1 MRKHSFQFFFNLVL
15 LLWIVSTIAAC
26 KSPEKNGLPHVI
38 IETGYGDIEIE
49 LYTEKA
55 PLTSNA
61 FLRYIDSGYYDQSNF
76 YRVLN
81 MYNQPSNAPKAFLI
95 QGGIW
100 KSNNELAQSLPGIP
114 HESTKQTGILHKEG
128 TISMARNEPGS
139 AGPEFFIMVEDETGF
154 DFGGEN
160 MEDGLGFAA
169 FGSVV
174 RGMPIVRKIHNL
186 KEANQYLQPPVYIHT
201 IRRK

>member
-1 MRKHSFQFFFNLVL
+1 MSKHSCIFKQNWINFFL
-15 LLWIVSTIAAC
+15 IAIWLIGC
-26 KSPEKNGLPHVI
+26 KSTEKTGLPHVI
-38 IETGYGDIEIE
+38 IETGYGEIEIE
-49 LYTEKA
+49 LYTDKA
-55 PLTSNA
+55 PLTANA

-174 RGMPIVRKIHNL
+174 KGMPIVRKIHNL

>member
-1 MRKHSFQFFFNLVL
+1 MSKRSFIFKQYWINLFL
-15 LLWIVSTIAAC
+15 IALWLIAC
-26 KSPEKNGLPHVI
+26 KSPEKKGLPHII
-38 IETGYGDIEIE
+38 IETGYGEIEIE
-49 LYTEKA
+49 LYTDKA
-55 PLTSNA
+55 PLTANA

-100 KSNNELAQSLPGIP
+100 KSNNDLAQSLPGIP

-174 RGMPIVRKIHNL
+174 KGMPIVRKIHNL

>member
-1 MRKHSFQFFFNLVL
+1 MSKRSCIFKQNWINLFL
-15 LLWIVSTIAAC
+15 IAIWLIGC
-26 KSPEKNGLPHVI
+26 KSTEKTGLPHVI
-38 IETGYGDIEIE
+38 IETGYGEIEIE
-49 LYTEKA
+49 LYTDKA
-55 PLTSNA
+55 PLTANA

-174 RGMPIVRKIHNL
+174 KGMPIVRKIHNL

>member
-1 MRKHSFQFFFNLVL
+1 MNKFL
-15 LLWIVSTIAAC
+15 IAAC
-26 KSPEKNGLPHVI
+26 IFLSIASCKEPAQKGLPHVI
-38 IETGYGDIEIE
+38 IETGYGDIELE
-49 LYTEKA
+49 LYTDKA
-55 PLTSNA
+55 PLTANA
-61 FLRYIDSGYYDQSNF
+61 FLAYIDSGYYDKCNF

-100 KSNNELAQSLPGIP
+100 KSNNQLAQSLQGIP
-114 HESTKQTGILHKEG
+114 HETTKQTGILHKEG

-139 AGPEFFIMVEDETGF
+139 GGPEFFIMVEDETGF
-154 DFGGEN
+154 DYGGEN
-160 MEDGLGFAA
+160 MADGLGFAA

-174 RGMPIVRKIHNL
+174 RGMPIVRKIHDL

>member
-1 MRKHSFQFFFNLVL
+1 MSKRSLILNVNLFIFFLLAASF
-15 LLWIVSTIAAC
+15 IAC
-26 KSPEKNGLPHVI
+26 KSPEKTGLPHVI
-38 IETGYGDIEIE
+38 IETGYGEIEIE
-49 LYTEKA
+49 LYTDKA
-55 PLTSNA
+55 PLTANA

-174 RGMPIVRKIHNL
+174 KGMPIVRKIHNL

>member
-1 MRKHSFQFFFNLVL
+1 MPIRLIIFFLV
-15 LLWIVSTIAAC
+15 IFASSC
-26 KSPEKNGLPHVI
+26 KEETKKGLPHVI

-49 LYTEKA
+49 LYTDRA
-55 PLTSNA
+55 PLTANA
-61 FLRYIDSGYYDQSNF
+61 FLSYIDSGFYDKSNF
-76 YRVLN
+76 YRVLS

-100 KSNNELAQSLPGIP
+100 KSNNALAQSLQGIP
-114 HESTKQTGILHKEG
+114 HEPTNKTGILHKEG

-154 DFGGEN
+154 DYGGEN
-160 MEDGLGFAA
+160 IEDRLGFAA

-186 KEANQYLQPPVYIHT
+186 KEINHYLDPPVYIKT

>member
-1 MRKHSFQFFFNLVL
+1 MNKWLITICFL
-15 LLWIVSTIAAC
+15 LLIASC
-26 KSPEKNGLPHVI
+26 KEPAQKGLPHVI
-38 IETGYGDIEIE
+38 IETGYGDIELE
-49 LYTEKA
+49 LYTDKA
-55 PLTSNA
+55 PLTANA
-61 FLRYIDSGYYDQSNF
+61 FLAYIDSGYYDKCNF

-100 KSNNELAQSLPGIP
+100 KSNNQLAQSLQGIP
-114 HESTKQTGILHKEG
+114 HETTKQTGILHKEG

-139 AGPEFFIMVEDETGF
+139 GGPEFFIMVEDETGF
-154 DFGGEN
+154 DYGGEN
-160 MEDGLGFAA
+160 MADGLGFAA

-174 RGMPIVRKIHNL
+174 RGMPIVRKIHDL

>member
-1 MRKHSFQFFFNLVL
+1 MFKKPLAICLVI
-15 LLWIVSTIAAC
+15 LLWSC
-26 KSPEKNGLPHVI
+26 KEETQKGLPHVI
-38 IETGYGDIEIE
+38 IETAYGEIEIQ
-49 LYTEKA
+49 LYTHKA
-55 PLTSNA
+55 PLTANA
-61 FLRYIDSGYYDQSNF
+61 FLAYIDSGYYNQSNF

-81 MYNQPSNAPKAFLI
+81 MYNQPSNAPKAFLV

-100 KSNNELAQSLPGIP
+100 KSNNKLAQSLQGIP

-128 TISMARNEPGS
+128 TISIARNEPGS
-139 AGPEFFIMVEDETGF
+139 GGPEFFIMVEDETGF
-154 DFGGEN
+154 DYGGEN
-160 MEDGLGFAA
+160 MADGLGFAA

-174 RGMPIVRKIHNL
+174 RGMPIVRKIHDL

>member
-1 MRKHSFQFFFNLVL
+1 MNKWLITICFL
-15 LLWIVSTIAAC
+15 LLIASC
-26 KSPEKNGLPHVI
+26 KEPSKKGLPHVI

-49 LYTEKA
+49 LYTDKA
-55 PLTSNA
+55 PLTANA
-61 FLRYIDSGYYDQSNF
+61 FLAYIDSGYYDKCNF

-81 MYNQPSNAPKAFLI
+81 MYNQPSNAPKAFLV

-100 KSNNELAQSLPGIP
+100 KSNNQLAQSLQGIP

-160 MEDGLGFAA
+160 MADGLGFAA

-174 RGMPIVRKIHNL
+174 RGMPIVRKIHDL

>member
-1 MRKHSFQFFFNLVL
+1 MFKKLFAFCLII
-15 LLWIVSTIAAC
+15 LLWSC
-26 KSPEKNGLPHVI
+26 KDPSKEGLPHII
-38 IETGYGDIEIE
+38 IETGYGEIEIE
-49 LYTEKA
+49 LYTDKA
-55 PLTSNA
+55 PLTANA
-61 FLRYIDSGYYDQSNF
+61 FLAYIDSGYYNQCNF

-100 KSNNELAQSLPGIP
+100 KSNNELAQSLQGIP
-114 HESTKQTGILHKEG
+114 HEPTNKTGILHKEG

-160 MEDGLGFAA
+160 MADGLGFAA

-174 RGMPIVRKIHNL
+174 KGMPIVRKIHNL
-186 KEANQYLQPPVYIHT
+186 KEANQYLQPPLYINK

>member
-1 MRKHSFQFFFNLVL
+1 MSKWFIIICFFLF
-15 LLWIVSTIAAC
+15 IVSC
-26 KSPEKNGLPHVI
+26 KEPEQKGLPHVI
-38 IETGYGDIEIE
+38 IETGYGEIEIE
-49 LYTEKA
+49 LYTNKA
-55 PLTSNA
+55 PLTANA
-61 FLRYIDSGYYDQSNF
+61 FLNYIDSGYYNQCNF

-81 MYNQPSNAPKAFLI
+81 MYNQPSNAPKAFLV

-100 KSNNELAQSLPGIP
+100 KSNNKLAQSLQGIP

-139 AGPEFFIMVEDETGF
+139 GGPEFFIMVEDETGF
-154 DFGGEN
+154 DYGGEN
-160 MEDGLGFAA
+160 MEDRLGFAA

-174 RGMPIVRKIHNL
+174 RGMPIVRKIHDL

>member
-1 MRKHSFQFFFNLVL
+1 MFKKS
-15 LLWIVSTIAAC
+15 IVFCLIILIWSC
-26 KSPEKNGLPHVI
+26 KDQAKEGLPHVV
-38 IETGYGDIEIE
+38 IETGYGEIEIE
-49 LYTEKA
+49 LYTDKA
-55 PLTSNA
+55 PLTANA
-61 FLRYIDSGYYDQSNF
+61 FLAYIDSGYYNQCNF

-100 KSNNELAQSLPGIP
+100 KSNNELAQSLQGIP
-114 HESTKQTGILHKEG
+114 HEPTNKTGILHKEG

-139 AGPEFFIMVEDETGF
+139 GGPEFFIMVEDETGF
-154 DFGGEN
+154 DYGGEN
-160 MEDGLGFAA
+160 MADGLGFAA

-174 RGMPIVRKIHNL
+174 KGMPIVRKIHNL
-186 KEANQYLQPPVYIHT
+186 REANQYLQPPLYINK

>member
-1 MRKHSFQFFFNLVL
+1 MPVRSTIFFLILVL
-15 LLWIVSTIAAC
+15 FSC
-26 KSPEKNGLPHVI
+26 KEENKQGLPHVI
-38 IETGYGDIEIE
+38 IETSYGDIEIE
-49 LYTEKA
+49 LYSDRA
-55 PLTSNA
+55 PLTANA
-61 FLRYIDSGYYDQSNF
+61 FLSYIDSGFYDKSNF
-76 YRVLN
+76 YRVLS

-100 KSNNELAQSLPGIP
+100 KSNNALAQRLQGIP
-114 HESTKQTGILHKEG
+114 HEPTNKTGILHKEG

-160 MEDGLGFAA
+160 IEDGLGFAA
-169 FGSVV
+169 FGSGV

-186 KEANQYLQPPVYIHT
+186 KEINHYLDPPVYIKT

>member
-1 MRKHSFQFFFNLVL
+1 MFKKPLAICLVI
-15 LLWIVSTIAAC
+15 LLWSC
-26 KSPEKNGLPHVI
+26 KEQTQKGLPHVI
-38 IETGYGDIEIE
+38 IETAYGEIEIE
-49 LYTEKA
+49 LYTHKA
-55 PLTSNA
+55 PLTANA
-61 FLRYIDSGYYDQSNF
+61 FLAYIDSGFYNQSNF

-81 MYNQPSNAPKAFLI
+81 MYNQPSNAPKAFLV

-100 KSNNELAQSLPGIP
+100 KSNNKLAQSVQGIP
-114 HESTKQTGILHKEG
+114 HESTKETGILHKEG

-139 AGPEFFIMVEDETGF
+139 GGPEFFIMVEDETGF
-154 DFGGEN
+154 DYGGEN
-160 MEDGLGFAA
+160 MADGLGFAA

-174 RGMPIVRKIHNL
+174 RGMPIIRKIHDL

>member
-1 MRKHSFQFFFNLVL
+1 MFKKPLAICLVI
-15 LLWIVSTIAAC
+15 LLWSC
-26 KSPEKNGLPHVI
+26 KEETQNGLPHVI
-38 IETGYGDIEIE
+38 IETAYGEIEIQ
-49 LYTEKA
+49 LYTHKA
-55 PLTSNA
+55 PLTANA
-61 FLRYIDSGYYDQSNF
+61 FLAYIDSGFYNQSNF

-81 MYNQPSNAPKAFLI
+81 MYNQPSNAPKAFLV

-100 KSNNELAQSLPGIP
+100 KSNNKLAQSLQGIP

-139 AGPEFFIMVEDETGF
+139 GGPEFFIMVEDETGF
-154 DFGGEN
+154 DYGGEN
-160 MEDGLGFAA
+160 MADGLGFAA

-174 RGMPIVRKIHNL
+174 RGMPIVRKIHDL

>member
-1 MRKHSFQFFFNLVL
+1 MIKQLIVGCCL
-15 LLWIVSTIAAC
+15 LMVVAC
-26 KSPEKNGLPHVI
+26 NNQPKQGLPHVI

-49 LYTEKA
+49 LYTDRA
-55 PLTSNA
+55 PLTANA
-61 FLRYIDSGYYDQSNF
+61 FLNYIDSGYYYRCNF

-100 KSNNELAQSLPGIP
+100 KSNNALAQSLPGIP

-160 MEDGLGFAA
+160 MGDGLGFAA
-169 FGSVV
+169 FGAVV
-174 RGMPIVRKIHNL
+174 KGMGIVRKIHHQ
-186 KEANQYLQPPVYIHT
+186 KDVNQYLQPPIFIKK

>member
-1 MRKHSFQFFFNLVL
+1 MFKKPLAICLVI
-15 LLWIVSTIAAC
+15 LLWSC
-26 KSPEKNGLPHVI
+26 KEQTQKGLPHVI
-38 IETGYGDIEIE
+38 IETVYGEIEIE
-49 LYTEKA
+49 LYTHKA
-55 PLTSNA
+55 PLTANA
-61 FLRYIDSGYYDQSNF
+61 FLAYIDSGFYNQSNF

-81 MYNQPSNAPKAFLI
+81 MYNQPSNAPKAFLV

-100 KSNNELAQSLPGIP
+100 KSNNKLAQSLQGIP

-139 AGPEFFIMVEDETGF
+139 GGPEFFIMVEDETGF
-154 DFGGEN
+154 DYGGEN
-160 MEDGLGFAA
+160 MADGLGFAA

-174 RGMPIVRKIHNL
+174 RGMPIIRKIHDL

>member
-1 MRKHSFQFFFNLVL
+1 MFKKPLAICLVI
-15 LLWIVSTIAAC
+15 LLWSC
-26 KSPEKNGLPHVI
+26 KEQTPKGLPHVI
-38 IETGYGDIEIE
+38 IETAYGEIEIE
-49 LYTEKA
+49 LYTHKA
-55 PLTSNA
+55 PLTANA
-61 FLRYIDSGYYDQSNF
+61 FLAYIDSGYYNQSNF

-81 MYNQPSNAPKAFLI
+81 MYNQPSNAPKAFLV

-100 KSNNELAQSLPGIP
+100 KSNNKLAQSLQGIP

-139 AGPEFFIMVEDETGF
+139 GGPEFFIMVEDETGF

-160 MEDGLGFAA
+160 MADGLGFAA

-174 RGMPIVRKIHNL
+174 KGMPIIRKIHDL

>member
-1 MRKHSFQFFFNLVL
+1 MIKQLIVGCCL
-15 LLWIVSTIAAC
+15 LMVVAC
-26 KSPEKNGLPHVI
+26 NNQPKQGLPHVI

-49 LYTEKA
+49 LYTNRA
-55 PLTSNA
+55 PLTANA
-61 FLRYIDSGYYDQSNF
+61 FLNYIDSGYYNRCNF

-81 MYNQPSNAPKAFLI
+81 MYNQPSIAPKAFLI

-100 KSNNELAQSLPGIP
+100 KSNNALAQSLPGIP

-154 DFGGEN
+154 DYGGEN
-160 MEDGLGFAA
+160 MADGLGFAA
-169 FGSVV
+169 FGAVV
-174 RGMPIVRKIHNL
+174 KGMSIVRKIQNQ
-186 KEANQYLQPPVYIHT
+186 KEVNQYLQPPIFINK

>member
-1 MRKHSFQFFFNLVL
+1 MFIKPFYFCLIL
-15 LLWIVSTIAAC
+15 LLSAC
-26 KSPEKNGLPHVI
+26 KEPFKESLPHVV
-38 IETGYGDIEIE
+38 IETGYGEIEVE
-49 LYTEKA
+49 LYTDKA
-55 PLTSNA
+55 PITANA
-61 FLRYIDSGYYDQSNF
+61 FLAYIDSGYYNQCNF

-100 KSNNELAQSLPGIP
+100 KSNNELAQSLQGIP
-114 HESTKQTGILHKEG
+114 HEPTNKTGILHKEG
-128 TISMARNEPGS
+128 IISMARNEPGS

-154 DFGGEN
+154 DYGGEN

-174 RGMPIVRKIHNL
+174 KGMPIVRKIHNL
-186 KEANQYLQPPVYIHT
+186 KEANQYLQPPLYINK

>member
-1 MRKHSFQFFFNLVL
+1 MFKIPLAICLVI
-15 LLWIVSTIAAC
+15 LLWSC
-26 KSPEKNGLPHVI
+26 KEQTQKGLPHVI
-38 IETGYGDIEIE
+38 IETAYGEIEIE
-49 LYTEKA
+49 LYTHKA
-55 PLTSNA
+55 PLTANA
-61 FLRYIDSGYYDQSNF
+61 FLAYIDSGFYNQSNF

-81 MYNQPSNAPKAFLI
+81 MYNQPSNAPKAFLV

-100 KSNNELAQSLPGIP
+100 KSNNKLAQSLQGIP

-139 AGPEFFIMVEDETGF
+139 GGPEFFIMVEDETGF
-154 DFGGEN
+154 DYGGEN
-160 MEDGLGFAA
+160 MADGLGFAA

-174 RGMPIVRKIHNL
+174 RGMPIIRKIHDL

>member
-1 MRKHSFQFFFNLVL
+1 MRKPAFHFISNLGL
-15 LLWIVSTIAAC
+15 FIWMAIAILAC
-26 KSPEKNGLPHVI
+26 QSPEKTGLPHVI
-38 IETGYGDIEIE
+38 IETGYGEIEIE
-49 LYTEKA
+49 LYTDKA

-100 KSNNELAQSLPGIP
+100 KSNNDLAQSLPGIP

-139 AGPEFFIMVEDETGF
+139 AGPEFFIMVEEETGF

-174 RGMPIVRKIHNL
+174 KGMPIVRKIHDL
-186 KEANQYLQPPVYIHT
+186 KEVNQYLQPPVYIHK